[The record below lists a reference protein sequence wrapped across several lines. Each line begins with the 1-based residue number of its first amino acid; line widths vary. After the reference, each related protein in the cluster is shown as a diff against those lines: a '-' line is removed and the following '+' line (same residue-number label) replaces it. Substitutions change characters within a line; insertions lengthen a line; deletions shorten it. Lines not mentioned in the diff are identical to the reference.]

1 MPPEIHDNPTPQED
15 SVFRTVRLLVV
26 TCLTA
31 AFILVPWSVALA
43 SERRLSPATQA
54 SQSAGDGKV
63 WRSALALVPSESRVM
78 RQSVASTNE
87 SKLLLGLIAGTAVV
101 AGATMV
107 AYGRT
112 PTCKGRFG
120 NTAATCDRITT
131 LGAMALGGGAVTL
144 AVWALSR

>member
-1 MPPEIHDNPTPQED
+1 MERP
-15 SVFRTVRLLVV
+15 
-26 TCLTA
+26 
-31 AFILVPWSVALA
+31 LA
-43 SERRLSPATQA
+43 SERGFSPATQA
-54 SQSAGDGKV
+54 SQSLGDGKV

-78 RQSVASTNE
+78 RQTVASTNE
-87 SKLLLGLIAGTAVV
+87 SKLLLTLIAGGAVV

-120 NTAATCDRITT
+120 NTIATCDRITT
-131 LGAMALGGGAVTL
+131 SGAMMLGGGAVTF

>member
-1 MPPEIHDNPTPQED
+1 MSR
-15 SVFRTVRLLVV
+15 SVRVSLVM
-26 TCLTA
+26 CLAA
-31 AFILVPWSVALA
+31 AFISVPWSAA
-43 SERRLSPATQA
+43 FAGERGSSSATWHT
-54 SQSAGDGKV
+54 QSLGEGKV
-63 WRSALALVPSESRVM
+63 WRSALALVSSESRLM
-78 RQSVASTNE
+78 TQTVASTNE
-87 SKLLLGLIAGTAVV
+87 RKLLLALAAGTAVV

-131 LGAMALGGGAVTL
+131 SGAMALGAGATVL

>member
-1 MPPEIHDNPTPQED
+1 VRIHDNPTPQED
-15 SVFRTVRLLVV
+15 SMCRTVRLLLV

-31 AFILVPWSVALA
+31 AFITMPWSGAFA
-43 SERRLSPATQA
+43 SERGIVPTTQP
-54 SQSAGDGKV
+54 SQSLGDGQV
-63 WRSALALVPSESRVM
+63 WRSALALVPSESRMM

-87 SKLLLGLIAGTAVV
+87 SKLLLGLIAGAAVV

-120 NTAATCDRITT
+120 NTTATCDRITT
-131 LGAMALGGGAVTL
+131 SGAMALGGGAVTFAL
-144 AVWALSR
+144 WALSR